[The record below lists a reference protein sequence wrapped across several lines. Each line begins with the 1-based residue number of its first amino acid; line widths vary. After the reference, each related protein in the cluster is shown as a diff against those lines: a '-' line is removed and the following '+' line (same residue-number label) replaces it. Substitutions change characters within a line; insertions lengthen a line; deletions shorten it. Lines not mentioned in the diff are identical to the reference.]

1 MTLLNCLLSAWY
13 GLPFVSPNNLLV
25 TIINGTGAGIEIIY
39 VFIFIYFAPK
49 KEKTKIIGLFS
60 FVVAVFSV
68 VVLVSLFALQGN
80 ARKLFCGFAA
90 AIFSIVMYGSP
101 LSIMVPNGVGS
112 ALGTAQ
118 LILYFIYRDNKSDP
132 KKIPRTEEEAMEMGT
147 ANKNPIS
154 NSNGIQEGR
163 V

>member
-1 MTLLNCLLSAWY
+1 M
-13 GLPFVSPNNLLV
+13 PFVSPNNLLV

-68 VVLVSLFALQGN
+68 VVLVSLFALHGN

-90 AIFSIVMYGSP
+90 AIFSIIMYGSP
-101 LSIMVPNGVGS
+101 LSIMVSLAHTFYVNINSFVSIPHSQTPPYCVSLWHG
-112 ALGTAQ
+112 Q
-118 LILYFIYRDNKSDP
+118 LATVFSFSPLLVLLCYFSDCLFC
-132 KKIPRTEEEAMEMGT
+132 
-147 ANKNPIS
+147 
-154 NSNGIQEGR
+154 
-163 V
+163 